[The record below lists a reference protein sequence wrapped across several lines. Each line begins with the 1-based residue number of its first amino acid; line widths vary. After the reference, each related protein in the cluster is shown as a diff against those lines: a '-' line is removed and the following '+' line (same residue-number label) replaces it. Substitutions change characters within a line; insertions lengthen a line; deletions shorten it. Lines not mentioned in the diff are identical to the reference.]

1 MNENNIGGN
10 NGTSY
15 VNLHTLIE
23 IELMLIEI
31 ELMCL
36 AKIGWNQVP
45 KTLYV
50 PTALWYTSFLKFFV
64 LHAKHPVA

>member
-23 IELMLIEI
+23 
-31 ELMCL
+31 MCL
-36 AKIGWNQVP
+36 AKIGWDQVP
-45 KTLYV
+45 KTLYI